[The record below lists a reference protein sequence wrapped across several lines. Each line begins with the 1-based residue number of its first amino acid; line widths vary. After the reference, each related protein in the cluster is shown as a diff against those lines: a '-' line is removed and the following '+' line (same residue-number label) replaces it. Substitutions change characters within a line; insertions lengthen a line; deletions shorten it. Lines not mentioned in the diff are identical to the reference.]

1 MREIVWACGLKER
14 EITLVIFREPSRP
27 PPTVPAILLAEVEL
41 RQRNKKSFSSLLNMC
56 SSGRCGLTRLRLMWP
71 KLASK

>member
-41 RQRNKKSFSSLLNMC
+41 R
-56 SSGRCGLTRLRLMWP
+56 
-71 KLASK
+71 